1 MNGIDASLTHW
12 INAAAGRSGALDA
25 TMIAA
30 ATWGVPLLVVLVAVQ
45 WWRRSSD
52 RVGDR
57 HILVAAGLSF
67 LLGLGIN
74 QLILLLV
81 HRVRPY
87 DMGVT
92 HLIVA
97 PSADPSFPSDH
108 ATAAVA
114 IAVTFLFHGATRRG
128 GAFLAAAVVIALSRV
143 FIGIHYTGDVIG
155 GAATAL
161 IAALVVRQAYR
172 PGTRIDRLVTGIL

>member
-1 MNGIDASLTHW
+1 MQGIDASLTHW
-12 INAAAGRSGALDA
+12 INAAAGHSPLLDA
-25 TMIAA
+25 TMIAV
-30 ATWGVPLLVVLVAVQ
+30 ATWGVPLLVLLVAVQ
-45 WWRRSSD
+45 WWRRSAD
-52 RVGDR
+52 RAADR

-87 DMGVT
+87 DAGVT
-92 HLIVA
+92 HLTVA

-114 IAVTFLFHGATRRG
+114 IAVAFLLHGATRRG
-128 GAFLAAAVVIALSRV
+128 GAFLVAACVIALSRV
-143 FIGIHYTGDVIG
+143 FIGIHYVGDTIG

-161 IAALVVRQAYR
+161 IAALVVRQVYR
-172 PGTRIDRLVTGIL
+172 RGTWIDRFVTGIL